1 MDESDED
8 IDPLVGPV
16 ADLMAEHNLSSTTTT
31 NIKKPDEF
39 IEILDQKIKILDY
52 LSFLNI
58 HSHFKDIF
66 NYILDIQ
73 WYHSMK
79 IEQEILLN
87 PSQMYSSLK
96 KLSLLFIVCIFLSHF
111 ILLNFSPVFRS
122 IQFSLHHFHLHFIVY
137 SFSIFYIFSSLIFF
151 IHFISIIIGFN
162 V

>member
-16 ADLMAEHNLSSTTTT
+16 ADLMAEHNLSSTTT
-31 NIKKPDEF
+31 NIKKPDES

-73 WYHSMK
+73 WYHSIK

-87 PSQMYSSLK
+87 SSQMYSSLK

-111 ILLNFSPVFRS
+111 IFLNFFPRF
-122 IQFSLHHFHLHFIVY
+122 
-137 SFSIFYIFSSLIFF
+137 
-151 IHFISIIIGFN
+151 
-162 V
+162 